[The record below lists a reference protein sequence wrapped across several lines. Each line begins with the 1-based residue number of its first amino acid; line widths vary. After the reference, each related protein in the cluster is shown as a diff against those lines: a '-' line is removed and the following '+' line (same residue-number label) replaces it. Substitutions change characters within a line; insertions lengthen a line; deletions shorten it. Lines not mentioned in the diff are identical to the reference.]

1 MKTTVDGKEIK
12 IVGKNDISIA
22 FTQKVNEMLNQG
34 FVFYFYSGTQ
44 GEEGKVCLTKDG
56 GKTVYVFYA
65 HIERESF
72 GERWYERCENV
83 YVLTAEK
90 FEDCYP
96 KKTLWLGKGEK
107 FYEEKFYCID
117 SSKGVYVETI
127 EEFKLIDKITQE
139 RIELRYRTNGNNLV
153 KLSSK
158 VNKAALKIIRNKKG
172 YKSVSLKDIDCVVHR
187 IGYGYTFNFTR
198 ESGKASFSIKGR
210 AA

>member
-1 MKTTVDGKEIK
+1 M
-12 IVGKNDISIA
+12 
-22 FTQKVNEMLNQG
+22 
-34 FVFYFYSGTQ
+34 
-44 GEEGKVCLTKDG
+44 
-56 GKTVYVFYA
+56 
-65 HIERESF
+65 
-72 GERWYERCENV
+72 
-83 YVLTAEK
+83 
-90 FEDCYP
+90 
-96 KKTLWLGKGEK
+96 WLGKGEK

-117 SSKGVYVETI
+117 SSKDVYVETI

-139 RIELRYRTNGNNLV
+139 RIELRYRTNGNNFV